1 MEITVRDLRNHGADV
16 LDRVARGETLTVTR
30 AGVPVAR
37 LYPLPRD
44 PLAAQALLER
54 WRRLPQVDPQTLRT
68 ELDDTVD
75 ATL

>member
-1 MEITVRDLRNHGADV
+1 MEITVRELRNHGADV
-16 LDRVARGETLTVTR
+16 LDRVVRGETLTVTR

-37 LYPLPRD
+37 LHPLPRD
-44 PLAAQALLER
+44 PLAAHTLLER
-54 WRRLPQVDPQTLRT
+54 WRRLPQADPETLRT